1 MQDCTDSLPKDIE
14 WRGISGG
21 SPEALRKV
29 IALRSISMPMKN
41 TCMVMSRTRG
51 KNEQKI
57 PASFKFLVSP
67 AMSQG
72 ANSCQKKKKGIFL
85 ALAVERTGPATAQV

>member
-29 IALRSISMPMKN
+29 IALCIISMPMKN
-41 TCMVMSRTRG
+41 TCMAMSRTRR
-51 KNEQKI
+51 KNQQKI

-67 AMSQG
+67 VMSQG
-72 ANSCQKKKKGIFL
+72 ANSYKKKQKGIFL